1 MAADWDVLEETAMSY
16 TQPPMASGGKS
27 AAQSLRQFS
36 ERLICR
42 LSFRGLLFGK
52 AGGTNYFSAGRIL
65 PACLLAIAAIGGAR
79 CSWSACT
86 PPASIAAQL
95 KTRHDAAIYADLG
108 SWFGDR
114 HQYACS
120 ADAFRKALSID
131 PASARYAYLLGLS
144 LYSAGQAEEAI
155 EPLRQ
160 SIRLDAK
167 NIDAYMTLGAALDQ
181 AGNRTDAEVQW
192 RLALAIDPRSALALD
207 NLSRDLLADGNY
219 GSVIALLKPTDA
231 AGQLTIPLAVK
242 LSIAYSKSGLLE
254 DAAAL
259 LRAKLRENPSSLPL
273 VEALAGAL
281 ILQMR
286 VQEATEI
293 VKTAASQHPHDQ
305 SVQILYLRTLVLAGD
320 TAGSEAL
327 SRALLTSSP
336 HNWEVL
342 YLTGFLKLQEG
353 DYAASRDYLKQSAAL
368 HPNDSD
374 IRFDLGVSLAR
385 TKANA
390 AAKEQLQ
397 KAIELGYSKPE
408 VHFELARVLQALGE
422 AGPAQ
427 EQLHLYRQ
435 SLQAQSNQTQA
446 AGQAALADQA
456 VATGRLQ
463 QAVTLYRNALAIDPD
478 DPLLIYKM
486 AMALDK
492 TGDLTGERAALERA
506 VQLKRQ
512 FGPAQNQLG
521 YLDAQDG
528 NTGSAERHFRLAVQ
542 SDPGDSNAWTNLGA
556 ILYLEAE
563 WDQAKDAISHA
574 LLLDPANLK
583 AKQLNEQL
591 DAAEKQH

>member
-1 MAADWDVLEETAMSY
+1 
-16 TQPPMASGGKS
+16 
-27 AAQSLRQFS
+27 
-36 ERLICR
+36 
-42 LSFRGLLFGK
+42 
-52 AGGTNYFSAGRIL
+52 
-65 PACLLAIAAIGGAR
+65 
-79 CSWSACT
+79 
-86 PPASIAAQL
+86 
-95 KTRHDAAIYADLG
+95 
-108 SWFGDR
+108 
-114 HQYACS
+114 
-120 ADAFRKALSID
+120 
-131 PASARYAYLLGLS
+131 
-144 LYSAGQAEEAI
+144 
-155 EPLRQ
+155 
-160 SIRLDAK
+160 
-167 NIDAYMTLGAALDQ
+167 
-181 AGNRTDAEVQW
+181 
-192 RLALAIDPRSALALD
+192 
-207 NLSRDLLADGNY
+207 
-219 GSVIALLKPTDA
+219 
-231 AGQLTIPLAVK
+231 VK

-293 VKTAASQHPHDQ
+293 VKAAASQYPHDK
-305 SVQILYLRTLVLAGD
+305 SVQVLYLRTLVLAGD
-320 TAGSEAL
+320 TAQAEAL
-327 SRALLTSSP
+327 SRVLLTSSP
-336 HNWEVL
+336 HSWEVL

-368 HPNDSD
+368 NPKDPD

-408 VHFELARVLQALGE
+408 AHFELAHVLQALGE
-422 AGPAQ
+422 AGSAQ
-427 EQLHLYRQ
+427 KHLQLYRQ

-456 VATGRLQ
+456 LAAGRLQ

-492 TGDLTGERAALERA
+492 TGDPTGERAALELA
-506 VQLKRQ
+506 VRLKPQ

-528 NTGSAERHFRLAVQ
+528 NTGSAERHFRLAAQ
-542 SDPGDSNAWTNLGA
+542 SDPGDANAWINLGA
-556 ILYLEAE
+556 ILYLEAKWE
-563 WDQAKDAISHA
+563 QAKDAVGHA

>member
-1 MAADWDVLEETAMSY
+1 MVADWDALEELAMSY
-16 TQPPMASGGKS
+16 TQPPMASGGES
-27 AAQSLRQFS
+27 AKQSLRQFS
-36 ERLICR
+36 EGLIYR
-42 LSFRGLLFGK
+42 RGLLFGK
-52 AGGTNYFSAGRIL
+52 AGRMNDFSAGRIL
-65 PACLLAIAAIGGAR
+65 PACILAIAAIGGAR
-79 CSWSACT
+79 CAWSACT

-95 KTRHDAAIYADLG
+95 KTRHDAGIYAELG
-108 SWFGDR
+108 NWFGER

-120 ADAFRKALSID
+120 ADAFRQAASID
-131 PASARYAYLLGLS
+131 PTSARYAYLLGLS
-144 LYSAGQAEEAI
+144 LYSAGQAGDAI
-155 EPLRQ
+155 KPLQQ
-160 SIRLDAK
+160 SIQLDAK
-167 NIDAYMTLGAALDQ
+167 NVDAYMTLGAALDQ
-181 AGNRTDAEVQW
+181 AGNRADAEAQW
-192 RLALAIDPRSALALD
+192 RLALAFDPRSALALD
-207 NLSRDLLADGNY
+207 NLSRDLLADGSY
-219 GSVIALLKPTDA
+219 SSVIALLKPMDT

-293 VKTAASQHPHDQ
+293 VKAAASQYPHDK
-305 SVQILYLRTLVLAGD
+305 SVQVLYLRTLVLAGD
-320 TAGSEAL
+320 TAQAEAL
-327 SRALLTSSP
+327 SRVLLTSSL
-336 HNWEVL
+336 HSWEVL

-368 HPNDSD
+368 NPKDPD

-408 VHFELARVLQALGE
+408 AHFELAHVLQALGE
-422 AGPAQ
+422 AGSAQ
-427 EQLHLYRQ
+427 KHLQLYRQ

-456 VATGRLQ
+456 LAAGRLQ

-492 TGDLTGERAALERA
+492 TGDPTGERAALELA
-506 VQLKRQ
+506 VRLKPQ

-528 NTGSAERHFRLAVQ
+528 NTGSAERHFRLAAQ
-542 SDPGDSNAWTNLGA
+542 SDPGDANAWINLGA
-556 ILYLEAE
+556 ILYLEAKWE
-563 WDQAKDAISHA
+563 QAKDAVGHA